1 MGANAMQNEIALE
14 PVRPRLYPVSRRK
27 CKMIKKLFVLI
38 SIMVFLSSCAPV
50 ISSEVLQRA
59 DRQLTFQ
66 ELTKDPE
73 QYRGKIVVIGG
84 RILSSSVEDG
94 TTWIQVLQQP
104 LGWKH
109 KPAASDVSYG
119 RFLVHF
125 KEYRD
130 PEIFRTDRLIT
141 VAGEIEGKKVRLI
154 DTLTYSYP
162 VVIPREF
169 HIWKPEDAEPRLRF
183 GIGIGT
189 IIR

>member
-1 MGANAMQNEIALE
+1 
-14 PVRPRLYPVSRRK
+14 
-27 CKMIKKLFVLI
+27 MIKKLFVLI
-38 SIMVFLSSCAPV
+38 SILVFLVFLSSCAPV
-50 ISSEVLQRA
+50 ISSEVLQLA

-104 LGWKH
+104 LGWQH

-119 RFLVHF
+119 RFLVRF

-130 PEIFRTDRLIT
+130 PEIFRKDRLIT
-141 VAGEIEGKKVRLI
+141 VAGEVEGKQVRLI
-154 DTLTYSYP
+154 DTLTYTYP
-162 VVIPREF
+162 VVSPREF
-169 HIWKPEDAEPRLRF
+169 HIWKPEDAEPRFRF

>member
-1 MGANAMQNEIALE
+1 
-14 PVRPRLYPVSRRK
+14 LYPLNRK
-27 CKMIKKLFVLI
+27 YCKMIKKLFVLI

-50 ISSEVLQRA
+50 ISSEVLQLA
-59 DRQLTFQ
+59 DQQLTFQ
-66 ELTKDPE
+66 ELTKYPE

-104 LGWKH
+104 LGWQH
-109 KPAASDVSYG
+109 KPTASDVSYG

-130 PEIFRTDRLIT
+130 PEIFRKDRLIT

-154 DTLTYSYP
+154 DTLTYTYP

-169 HIWKPEDAEPRLRF
+169 YIWKPEDAEPRFRF

-189 IIR
+189 VIR